1 MKLNKNNKIFI
12 LAGETSGDYIG
23 SCIMKGVKQNNSN
36 IKFLG
41 VGGSFMENEGL
52 SSLYNIKEFNVIGFL
67 NTVVKLKKLRNYV
80 NEIVKFII
88 KEQPKIVITID
99 TKGFSLALAKSLKIA
114 FKNSNYKCPLIHF
127 VPPTIWAYGKS
138 RLKKW
143 KNIFYFAI
151 STSW

>member
-1 MKLNKNNKIFI
+1 MKLNNNKIFI

-23 SCIMKGVKQNNSN
+23 SCIMRGIKQNNKN

-41 VGGSFMENEGL
+41 VGGSFMKNEGL

-67 NTVVKLKKLRNYV
+67 NTVVKLKKLRNYI

-88 KEQPKIVITID
+88 KEKPKIVITID

-114 FKNSNYKCPLIHF
+114 FNNSNYKCPLIHF

-138 RLKKW
+138 RLK
-143 KNIFYFAI
+143 NGRIYMI
-151 STSW
+151 N

>member
-1 MKLNKNNKIFI
+1 
-12 LAGETSGDYIG
+12 
-23 SCIMKGVKQNNSN
+23 
-36 IKFLG
+36 
-41 VGGSFMENEGL
+41 MENEGL

-88 KEQPKIVITID
+88 KEEPKIVITID

-114 FKNSNYKCPLIHF
+114 FKNSNYKCPLIHV
-127 VPPTIWAYGKS
+127 VPPTLWAYGKS

-143 KNIFYFAI
+143 KNIHDNLMCLYKIEMAI
-151 STSW
+151 FFLN